1 MFVNNSVKGLIS
13 TLNKELVFLQ
23 FILLCFCF
31 AFSTTNINMYS
42 FFFER

>member
-23 FILLCFCF
+23 FILCFCF